1 MKSVVLFF
9 LACVA
14 MHTSAQ
20 RTLHISYDKANDAW
34 SYFQVKMVEGKT
46 EKVPLNKR
54 LPKLKETDI
63 VQVEVVN
70 YNPFLYYV
78 DIRQEDHIVE
88 TGGSSGITG
97 IVNLLSG
104 GLPLLAGLES
114 GVLGGATRGSDAE
127 AVDASNQTELSLYRK
142 EAQMMVTELKG
153 FNERYMKFQ
162 HAIQLLE
169 SENLAIIKEEVLNE
183 LEACKKDY
191 YNPEL
196 QLSEYYPS
204 MQLHYLK
211 AGINDDRYKE
221 QMAEVSKQ
229 IQEFKEQLVALETI
243 YTKEA
248 IQEII
253 RELKTTSFSQQAK
266 FQMGKYE
273 QFSAV
278 TDGDELAKNEVLFG
292 KRFVLNFYNRNDLK
306 SKSEEQSNGYGE
318 PTFVRYYWPNRYW
331 TPKGEL
337 VNEKCVGC
345 QPVVAAEGLYDGTP
359 PRNLFAL
366 WDDVNGDKDED
377 WREHKPLRDE
387 AIKDWVFYDTNGVVD
402 YISVAPAYEEDL
414 TTAWEKEFSKTYD
427 SDDLENKPHQRRMV
441 ELPVNGGF
449 NVGWTSGFYA
459 VGAFG
464 PRYKYS
470 LSSNATMDSVQLNG
484 TTSSSI
490 LPCIGSQMDFQFF
503 GNKTITP
510 TVNLGAAVDFWNER
524 EIHFLLG
531 GGLRFKAFPY
541 LGLSAGL
548 SFTRMQLLNDQV
560 RIGDMLEGSESDYLD
575 SDSDSIKTINGT
587 PLVEKKYRPGYYFG
601 INITF

>member
-1 MKSVVLFF
+1 MKSIVLF
-9 LACVA
+9 LMACVA
-14 MHTSAQ
+14 IQASAQ
-20 RTLHISYDKANDAW
+20 RTFHISYDKANDTW

-78 DIRQEDHIVE
+78 DILQEDHIVE

-114 GVLGGATRGSDAE
+114 GVLGGGTRGADAE
-127 AVDASNQTELSLYRK
+127 NVDASNQAELSLYRK
-142 EAQMMVTELKG
+142 EAQIMVAELKG
-153 FNERYMKFQ
+153 FNERYTKFQ
-162 HAIQLLE
+162 HAIELLE
-169 SENLAIIKEEVLNE
+169 SENLANIKEEVIKE
-183 LEACKKDY
+183 LETCKKDY

-266 FQMGKYE
+266 FQMGKSQ
-273 QFSAV
+273 QFSAL
-278 TDGDELAKNEVLFG
+278 TDGEELAKNEVLFG

-306 SKSEEQSNGYGE
+306 PKNEGQSGAYGE

-359 PRNLFAL
+359 PRNLFKLWVDVKREKPDEWLEENPLEEAAL
-366 WDDVNGDKDED
+366 
-377 WREHKPLRDE
+377 
-387 AIKDWVFYDTNGVVD
+387 KDWVFYDTNGVVD
-402 YISVAPAYEEDL
+402 YVSVAPAYEEDL
-414 TTAWEKEFSKTYD
+414 STSWEKEFAKTYD
-427 SDDLENKPHQRRMV
+427 SDELENKPHQRRMV

-464 PRYKYS
+464 PRYRYS

-510 TVNLGAAVDFWNER
+510 TVNLGAAVDFWNDR

-575 SDSDSIKTINGT
+575 SDSFKTINGAR
-587 PLVEKKYRPGYYFG
+587 LIEKKYRPGYYFG

>member
-1 MKSVVLFF
+1 
-9 LACVA
+9 
-14 MHTSAQ
+14 
-20 RTLHISYDKANDAW
+20 
-34 SYFQVKMVEGKT
+34 
-46 EKVPLNKR
+46 
-54 LPKLKETDI
+54 
-63 VQVEVVN
+63 
-70 YNPFLYYV
+70 
-78 DIRQEDHIVE
+78 
-88 TGGSSGITG
+88 
-97 IVNLLSG
+97 
-104 GLPLLAGLES
+104 
-114 GVLGGATRGSDAE
+114 
-127 AVDASNQTELSLYRK
+127 
-142 EAQMMVTELKG
+142 
-153 FNERYMKFQ
+153 
-162 HAIQLLE
+162 
-169 SENLAIIKEEVLNE
+169 
-183 LEACKKDY
+183 
-191 YNPEL
+191 
-196 QLSEYYPS
+196 LSEYYPS

-266 FQMGKYE
+266 FQMGKSQ
-273 QFSAV
+273 QFSAL
-278 TDGDELAKNEVLFG
+278 TDGEELAKNEVLFG

-306 SKSEEQSNGYGE
+306 PKNEGQSGAYGE

-359 PRNLFAL
+359 PRNLFKLWVDVKRDKPDEWLEENPLEEAAL
-366 WDDVNGDKDED
+366 
-377 WREHKPLRDE
+377 
-387 AIKDWVFYDTNGVVD
+387 KDWVFYDTNGVVD
-402 YISVAPAYEEDL
+402 YVSVAPAYEEDL
-414 TTAWEKEFSKTYD
+414 STSWEKEFAKTYD
-427 SDDLENKPHQRRMV
+427 SDELENKPHQRRMV

-464 PRYKYS
+464 PRYRYS

-510 TVNLGAAVDFWNER
+510 TVNLGAAVDFWNDR

-548 SFTRMQLLNDQV
+548 SFTRMQLLNDQI

-575 SDSDSIKTINGT
+575 SDSFKTINGAR
-587 PLVEKKYRPGYYFG
+587 LIEKKYRPGYYFG

>member
-1 MKSVVLFF
+1 MKSVILFF
-9 LACVA
+9 LACLA
-14 MHTSAQ
+14 IHATAQ
-20 RTLHISYDKANDAW
+20 RTFHISYDKVNDTW
-34 SYFQVKMVEGKT
+34 SYSQVKLIDGKS
-46 EKVPLNKR
+46 EKVPLKKR

-63 VQVEVVN
+63 VEVEVVN

-78 DIRQEDHIVE
+78 DIRQEDNVVT
-88 TGGSSGITG
+88 TGGTSGVAG

-104 GLPLLAGLES
+104 GLPLLSGLEM
-114 GVLGGATRGSDAE
+114 GLLGGATRGETE
-127 AVDASNQTELSLYRK
+127 AVDASNQEEFNLYRK
-142 EAQMMVTELKG
+142 DAQLVTMQINN
-153 FNERYMKFQ
+153 FNARYKKFQ
-162 HAIQLLE
+162 AAIERLE
-169 SENLAIIKEEVLNE
+169 SENLASIKEEVVNE
-183 LEACKKDY
+183 LEACKKEY
-191 YNPEL
+191 FNPE
-196 QLSEYYPS
+196 QLLTEYFPS
-204 MQLHYLK
+204 MKLHYLK
-211 AGINDDRYKE
+211 AGVNDDRYKSNMSDLE
-221 QMAEVSKQ
+221 EKVKQ
-229 IQEFKEQLVALETI
+229 FKGELVLVEGS

-248 IQEII
+248 IQQLINQV
-253 RELKTTSFSQQAK
+253 KNVSFSQEVK
-266 FQMGKYE
+266 FQMGKSQ
-273 QFSAV
+273 QFSNV
-278 TDGDELAKNEVLFG
+278 TDGDDLAKNEVLFG

-306 SKSEEQSNGYGE
+306 LKNEGQSGGYGE

-359 PRNLFAL
+359 PRNLFKL
-366 WDDVNGDKDED
+366 WVDMQRDKPDE
-377 WREHKPLRDE
+377 WLEKNPLVEE

-402 YISVAPAYEEDL
+402 YVSVAPTYEEDL
-414 TTAWEKEFSKTYD
+414 STAWEKEFAKSYD
-427 SDDLENKPHQRRMV
+427 SDELENKPHQRRMV

-449 NVGWTSGFYA
+449 NVGWTSGIYA
-459 VGAFG
+459 VGALG
-464 PRYKYS
+464 PRYQYS

-484 TTSSSI
+484 ATSSAI

-548 SFTRMQLLNDQV
+548 SFTRMQVLNEQV
-560 RIGDMLEGSESDYLD
+560 RIGDMLEGNESDYLD
-575 SDSDSIKTINGT
+575 SESFKTINGA
-587 PLVEKKYRPGYYFG
+587 PLIEKKYRPGYYFG

>member
-1 MKSVVLFF
+1 MKSVVLF
-9 LACVA
+9 LMVCVA
-14 MHTSAQ
+14 IQASAQ
-20 RTLHISYDKANDAW
+20 RTFHISYDKANDTW

-78 DIRQEDHIVE
+78 DIQQEDNVVE
-88 TGGSSGITG
+88 TGGSSGAAG

-104 GLPLLAGLES
+104 GLPLLSGLEM
-114 GVLGGATRGSDAE
+114 GLLGGATRGETE
-127 AVDASNQTELSLYRK
+127 AVDASNQTEFNLYRK
-142 EAQMMVTELKG
+142 DAQLVTMQINN
-153 FNERYMKFQ
+153 FNARYKKFQ
-162 HAIQLLE
+162 AAIERLE
-169 SENLAIIKEEVLNE
+169 SENLAAIKDEVLNE
-183 LEACKKDY
+183 LEACKKEY
-191 YNPEL
+191 FNPE
-196 QLSEYYPS
+196 QLLTEYFPS
-204 MQLHYLK
+204 MKLHYLK
-211 AGINDDRYKE
+211 AGVNDDRYKSNMSDLE
-221 QMAEVSKQ
+221 EKVKQ
-229 IQEFKEQLVALETI
+229 FKGELVAVEGS

-248 IQEII
+248 IQQLIDQV
-253 RELKTTSFSQQAK
+253 KNVSFSQEVK
-266 FQMGKYE
+266 FQMGKSQ

-278 TDGDELAKNEVLFG
+278 TDGNELAKNEVLFG

-306 SKSEEQSNGYGE
+306 PKNEGQSGGYGE

-359 PRNLFAL
+359 PRNLFKLWVDVQRDKPDEWLERNPLEEAAL
-366 WDDVNGDKDED
+366 
-377 WREHKPLRDE
+377 
-387 AIKDWVFYDTNGVVD
+387 KDWVFYDTNGVVD
-402 YISVAPAYEEDL
+402 YVSVAPTYEEDL
-414 TTAWEKEFSKTYD
+414 STSWEKEFAKTYD
-427 SDDLENKPHQRRMV
+427 SDELENKPHQRRMV

-464 PRYKYS
+464 PRYQYS

-510 TVNLGAAVDFWNER
+510 TVNLGAAVDFWNDR

-560 RIGDMLEGSESDYLD
+560 RIGDMLEGNDSDYLD
-575 SDSDSIKTINGT
+575 LDSDSFKTINGT

-601 INITF
+601 INIAF